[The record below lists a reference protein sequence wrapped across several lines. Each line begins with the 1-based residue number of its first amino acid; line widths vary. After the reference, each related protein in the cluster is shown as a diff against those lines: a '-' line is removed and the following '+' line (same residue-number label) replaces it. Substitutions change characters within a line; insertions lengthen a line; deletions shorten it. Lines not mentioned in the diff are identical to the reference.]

1 MAYIYNLAKTIYQ
14 NKISPKVD
22 LNSDDF
28 KSLKKTLENHSKR
41 LESFFSEVSKGN
53 CKYEEFSERQKE
65 NFLKIFYLLVE
76 YGESYLK
83 NGKNNN
89 KLLSNLSVYK
99 NDNVKLELFEFDL
112 FKDHFNYERNNF
124 KDYEIEMVKLKED
137 IGWKKYYIRTL
148 YLKDQEIESDVD
160 TTRLIIPKLE
170 KTQSIL
176 KELYINYNSTKN
188 MNLMESIKKNS
199 YFLDFATD
207 ITLQFLIKVLIND
220 KILRKVK
227 KLSILN
233 KIKNSLI
240 ALENM
245 DEDSFINNEK
255 DIFKSFFLLITH
267 ANIIEFNSKYEE
279 VIDEISSQIDLEK
292 SRIPEIY
299 MSKRRWVSHLE
310 ENQLMEELTLGQK
323 ERILY
328 YKKNKRQFIENKK
341 LTKDVIKHLPEIGRA
356 FSVNYLQHFRGVFRE
371 LYENK
376 NTIKENSFRAIA
388 KKFKKDKTYFLKVL
402 DTKENILFREIL
414 SKAMFIECDQLEE
427 YILKNE
433 IQSLL
438 SKIELKIYNYYD
450 SSLTLDKIFQKYSV
464 VLNIIKEACEEDID
478 PLEEVYSLSD
488 KEQFSRCVGNRC
500 SYIEFLKNKY
510 IYTRDDV
517 RLLKNLYKW
526 RMSSN
531 SYGIYFSFLK
541 SEEEILNLTRNLY
554 DTFILEDLEIWKI
567 EETALFKA
575 ASLAYKELLEENLT
589 LKINILQDEI
599 IQKFKNY
606 QKDNKVTIANSLHRN
621 NISIDILQ
629 GDYIKK
635 MDLTCNNIINCILHQ
650 DKELLQAIFK
660 ESAKHKY
667 GINIRDITH
676 KVVNRSR
683 NSPIFQNYLLRM
695 VSTGISAY
703 LDGTNDSGLADLKLE
718 TIDNNLYKN
727 RNLFSSLFFDLSN
740 YSIDSDTILNHIV
753 EGIYLYNKKIMEPVY
768 LENLEKFGEA
778 VGYRLLKLIKI

>member
-1 MAYIYNLAKTIYQ
+1 KTIYQ
-14 NKISPKVD
+14 NKFSPKVD

-41 LESFFSEVSKGN
+41 LETFFSEVSTGN
-53 CKYEEFSERQKE
+53 CKYEEFSEKE
-65 NFLKIFYLLVE
+65 KEKFLKKFYLLVE

-112 FKDHFNYERNNF
+112 FKNHFNYERNNF

-170 KTQSIL
+170 KAQSIL
-176 KELYINYNSTKN
+176 KELYLNYNSTKN

-245 DEDSFINNEK
+245 AEDSFINNEK

-310 ENQLMEELTLGQK
+310 ENQLIEELTLGQK
-323 ERILY
+323 ERTSY

-341 LTKDVIKHLPEIGRA
+341 LTKDIMKHLPEIGRE
-356 FSVNYLQHFRGVFRE
+356 FSANYLQHFRGVFRE

-402 DTKENILFREIL
+402 DTKENILFREVL

-464 VLNIIKEACEEDID
+464 VLNIIKEACEEEIA

-531 SYGIYFSFLK
+531 SYGIYFSSLK
-541 SEEEILNLTRNLY
+541 YEEEVLNLTRNLY

-589 LKINILQDEI
+589 LNINILQDKI

-635 MDLTCNNIINCILHQ
+635 MDLTCNNIINCILYQ
-650 DKELLQAIFK
+650 DKELLQDIFK
-660 ESAKHKY
+660 ESAKHEY
-667 GINIRDITH
+667 GITIRDITH

-683 NSPIFQNYLLRM
+683 NLPIFQNYLLRM
-695 VSTGISAY
+695 VSTGVSAY
-703 LDGTNDSGLADLKLE
+703 LAGTNDSGLADLKLE

-740 YSIDSDTILNHIV
+740 YSIDS
-753 EGIYLYNKKIMEPVY
+753 
-768 LENLEKFGEA
+768 
-778 VGYRLLKLIKI
+778 